1 MSKLKGT
8 ALIVEGAGSI
18 QPKRIEEIT
27 QCLKQDTGRMI
38 VIFEDSDAEMNVL
51 LNFNPDL
58 TKQFNH
64 RIILK
69 QYMKL
74 MMMHFLNCT

>member
-27 QCLKQDTGRMI
+27 GLLMLDTGRLI
-38 VIFEDSDAEMNVL
+38 GLFEDCDAVVML
-51 LNFNPDL
+51 LL
-58 TKQFNH
+58 
-64 RIILK
+64 
-69 QYMKL
+69 
-74 MMMHFLNCT
+74 